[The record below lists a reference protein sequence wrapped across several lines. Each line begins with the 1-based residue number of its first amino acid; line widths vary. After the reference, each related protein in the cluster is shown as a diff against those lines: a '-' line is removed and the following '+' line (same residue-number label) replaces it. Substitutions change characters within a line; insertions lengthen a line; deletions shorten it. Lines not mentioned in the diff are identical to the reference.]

1 MANLKTT
8 YLGLELDNPIIIG
21 SSELCNTVEHVINM
35 EKAGAG
41 AVVIKSLFEEQILM
55 DIDAERTNNMTGS
68 YDHIENHVG
77 YYLKKHSIDKHLK
90 LVKDAKEA
98 VNIPVIGSINCVS
111 SSEWMDYAKKFEEA
125 GADALEINLFIMPAN
140 GDMSGEEIEK
150 IYMDIAT
157 KLPAKLNIPVSL
169 KLSSYFSGMANFFIK
184 LSKTDIKGLVL
195 FNKFY
200 NPAIDI
206 DAEKLISRTVYS
218 KAEDNSHTLRWTG
231 ILSGKVDC
239 DIAAS
244 IGIHTAKDVI
254 SNLLVGANAV
264 QMVSSI
270 FINGESQIAK
280 VKKELSTWMDK
291 KGYDNISDFR
301 GNLSQSS
308 QKNPMLFER
317 SQFMKYFAESGK

>member
-8 YLGLELDNPIIIG
+8 YLGLELDNPIIVG
-21 SSELCNTVEHVINM
+21 SSELCNTVEHVVNM

-41 AVVIKSLFEEQILM
+41 AVVIKSLFEEQIMM

-68 YDHIENHVG
+68 YDHVENYVG

-90 LVKDAKEA
+90 LVKDAKAA

-140 GDMSGEEIEK
+140 VEMNGDEIEK

-157 KLPAKLNIPVSL
+157 QLPEKLNIPVSL
-169 KLSSYFSGMANFFIK
+169 KLSSYFSGMANFFVK
-184 LSKTDIKGLVL
+184 LSKTDIKGMVL

-200 NPAIDI
+200 SPVINIED
-206 DAEKLISRTVYS
+206 EKLISHTVFS
-218 KAEDNSHTLRWTG
+218 KPNDNSHTLRWTG

-239 DIAAS
+239 DLIAS
-244 IGIHTAKDVI
+244 TGIHTGSDVI
-254 SNLLVGANAV
+254 SNILVGANAV

-270 FINGESQIAK
+270 FINGEGQIAK

-291 KGYDNISDFR
+291 KGYENLSDFR
-301 GNLSQSS
+301 GKLSQAA

-317 SQFMKYFAESGK
+317 AQFMKYFSDAGR